1 MSTATDMHNAFVR
14 AMEAEYEQRV
24 ASNLA
29 GGLALEDAHVQ
40 AFEDVKLFGRA
51 VLQDLSRRGLFP
63 WPEEVD
69 PPRRDGTSAD

>member
-1 MSTATDMHNAFVR
+1 MSIATDMHDAFVR

-29 GGLALEDAHVQ
+29 DGLASEAAHVR

-51 VLQDLSRRGLFP
+51 VLRELSRRGLFP
-63 WPEEVD
+63 WPEEAD
-69 PPRRDGTSAD
+69 PEREGGPSAN